1 MSAEI
6 LLETA
11 DGLVK
16 VVQLSLEM
24 CCVVVA
30 LALVTRGHVHRRE
43 CSAQTIGRVSGV
55 LKVGRRLEAG

>member
-1 MSAEI
+1 MSAEV

-55 LKVGRRLEAG
+55 LEVGRGLKTG

>member
-1 MSAEI
+1 MSAEV

-16 VVQLSLEM
+16 IVQLSLQM
-24 CCVVVA
+24 CCVVIA
-30 LALVTRGHVHRRE
+30 LALVTRGHVHRGE

-55 LKVGRRLEAG
+55 LEVGRRLKAG